1 MATTTSN
8 YNLIK
13 PALTDVADITAFNSN
28 WDTIDT
34 NLKKASESGGTP
46 TVTATSTN
54 GVAYTATV
62 SNITELTNGLT
73 ITIIPNMASESTSI
87 TLNVNGL
94 GAKSIVIPLS
104 TNTGTSVA
112 PKDTTFI
119 VANRPLTLQYD
130 SGYSTYG
137 GWRTLGKQK
146 TSAGDLY
153 GTVPIE
159 SGGTGATNAAD
170 ARTNLDITPENIG
183 AAPASHSHTISDVN
197 NLQTTLNGKAT
208 TARYTATIPASGW
221 SASNTVTVAV
231 SGMLAS
237 DTPIVDIV
245 QTGTSSTDETMREN
259 WAKITRITTAANSIT
274 VYASEVPSASI
285 PIQLKVVR

>member
-46 TVTATSTN
+46 TMTATSTD
-54 GVAYTATV
+54 GIAYTATV

-73 ITIIPNMASESTSI
+73 ITIIPNKSSASTSI

-153 GTVPIE
+153 GAVPIE

-170 ARTNLDITPENIG
+170 ARTNLGITAENIG
-183 AAPASHSHTISDVN
+183 ASPSSHTQSASTITSGVLPSWVKAN
-197 NLQTTLNGKAT
+197 SASEKALTTSQLRNIYVGTDDMTAGT
-208 TARYTATIPASGW
+208 TALATG
-221 SASNTVTVAV
+221 
-231 SGMLAS
+231 
-237 DTPIVDIV
+237 
-245 QTGTSSTDETMREN
+245 E
-259 WAKITRITTAANSIT
+259 
-274 VYASEVPSASI
+274 VYLVYE
-285 PIQLKVVR
+285 

>member
-46 TVTATSTN
+46 TVTATSTD
-54 GVAYTATV
+54 GIAYTATAN
-62 SNITELTNGLT
+62 NITELTNGLT
-73 ITIIPNMASESTSI
+73 ITIIPNRDSASTSI

-104 TNTGTSVA
+104 TNTGASVT
-112 PKDTTFI
+112 PKDSTFI

-130 SGYSTYG
+130 SRYSTYG

-146 TSAGDLY
+146 TSADDLY
-153 GTVPIE
+153 GVAPVQ
-159 SGGTGATNAAD
+159 SGGTGRDAVTAGSFLVGNGTEAMVEKTPAEVRKALDVYSKTEVQNYVTTQINAITNY
-170 ARTNLDITPENIG
+170 E
-183 AAPASHSHTISDVN
+183 
-197 NLQTTLNGKAT
+197 
-208 TARYTATIPASGW
+208 
-221 SASNTVTVAV
+221 AV
-231 SGMLAS
+231 
-237 DTPIVDIV
+237 
-245 QTGTSSTDETMREN
+245 
-259 WAKITRITTAANSIT
+259 KF
-274 VYASEVPSASI
+274 
-285 PIQLKVVR
+285 

>member
-46 TVTATSTN
+46 TVTATSSD
-54 GVAYTATV
+54 GVTYTATA

-73 ITIIPNMASESTSI
+73 ITIIPNMASASTSI

-104 TNTGTSVA
+104 TNTGASVA

-130 SGYSTYG
+130 SLYSTYG

-146 TSAGDLY
+146 TSASDLY
-153 GTVPIE
+153 GVTPVP
-159 SGGTGATNAAD
+159 SGGTGKESVTAGSFLVGNGTEAMVEKTAAEVRTALDVYTKTEVQNYVTQQINA
-170 ARTNLDITPENIG
+170 ITDYE
-183 AAPASHSHTISDVN
+183 
-197 NLQTTLNGKAT
+197 
-208 TARYTATIPASGW
+208 
-221 SASNTVTVAV
+221 AV
-231 SGMLAS
+231 SF
-237 DTPIVDIV
+237 
-245 QTGTSSTDETMREN
+245 
-259 WAKITRITTAANSIT
+259 
-274 VYASEVPSASI
+274 
-285 PIQLKVVR
+285 

>member
-46 TVTATSTN
+46 TVTATSTD

-73 ITIIPNMASESTSI
+73 ITIIPNMASASTSI

-94 GAKSIVIPLS
+94 GAKRIVIPLS

-170 ARTNLDITPENIG
+170 ARTNLGITPENIG
-183 AAPASHSHTISDVN
+183 AAPTAHEHGNITSGGAIGSTADQAVM
-197 NLQTTLNGKAT
+197 TGTGGKL
-208 TARYTATIPASGW
+208 
-221 SASNTVTVAV
+221 VAV
-231 SGMLAS
+231 
-237 DTPIVDIV
+237 TPANARTKLDVYSKTEV
-245 QTGTSSTDETMREN
+245 QNYVTTQINAITDYE
-259 WAKITRITTAANSIT
+259 AVSF
-274 VYASEVPSASI
+274 
-285 PIQLKVVR
+285 

>member
-34 NLKKASESGGTP
+34 NLKKASESGGIP
-46 TVTATSTN
+46 TVTATSTD
-54 GVAYTATV
+54 GIAYTATV

-73 ITIIPNMASESTSI
+73 ITIIPNIASASTSI

-104 TNTGTSVA
+104 TNTGASVA

-130 SGYSTYG
+130 SMYSTYG

-146 TSAGDLY
+146 TSADDLY
-153 GTVPIE
+153 GVTPVS
-159 SGGTGATNAAD
+159 SGGTGASTAEQ
-170 ARTNLDITPENIG
+170 ARANLGVTPENIG
-183 AAPASHSHTISDVN
+183 AAPASHNHAISDVN
-197 NLQTTLNGKAT
+197 NLQTTLNGKANT
-208 TARYTATIPASGW
+208 THNQSADTITA
-221 SASNTVTVAV
+221 
-231 SGMLAS
+231 GMLGGKVTANHDAMAS
-237 DTPIVDIV
+237 SDAQVRDIV
-245 QTGTSSTDETMREN
+245 FVMTDPGAGVISDYPSGTV
-259 WAKITRITTAANSIT
+259 IL
-274 VYASEVPSASI
+274 VYE
-285 PIQLKVVR
+285 

>member
-34 NLKKASESGGTP
+34 NLKKASESGGIP
-46 TVTATSTN
+46 TMTATSTD
-54 GVAYTATV
+54 GIAYTATA

-73 ITIIPNMASESTSI
+73 ITIIPNRSSASTSI

-104 TNTGTSVA
+104 TNTGASVA

-146 TSAGDLY
+146 TSAGDLD

-170 ARTNLDITPENIG
+170 ARTNLGITAENIG
-183 AAPASHSHTISDVN
+183 ASPSSHTQSASTITSGVFPSWV
-197 NLQTTLNGKAT
+197 KANTASEKALT
-208 TARYTATIPASGW
+208 TAQLRNIYAGTDDMTAG
-221 SASNTVTVAV
+221 
-231 SGMLAS
+231 
-237 DTPIVDIV
+237 
-245 QTGTSSTDETMREN
+245 
-259 WAKITRITTAANSIT
+259 TTALAT
-274 VYASEVPSASI
+274 GEVYLVYE
-285 PIQLKVVR
+285 

>member
-46 TVTATSTN
+46 TVTATSTD
-54 GVAYTATV
+54 GIAYTATA

-73 ITIIPNMASESTSI
+73 ITIIPNIASASTSI

-104 TNTGTSVA
+104 TDTGTSVT
-112 PKDTTFI
+112 PKDTAFI

-130 SGYSTYG
+130 SRYSTYG

-146 TSAGDLY
+146 TSASDLY
-153 GTVPIE
+153 GVTPVQ
-159 SGGTGATNAAD
+159 SGGTGRDAVTAGSFLVGNGAEAMVEKTPTQVRTALDVYSKTEVQNYVTTQINA
-170 ARTNLDITPENIG
+170 ITDYE
-183 AAPASHSHTISDVN
+183 
-197 NLQTTLNGKAT
+197 
-208 TARYTATIPASGW
+208 
-221 SASNTVTVAV
+221 AV
-231 SGMLAS
+231 SF
-237 DTPIVDIV
+237 
-245 QTGTSSTDETMREN
+245 
-259 WAKITRITTAANSIT
+259 
-274 VYASEVPSASI
+274 
-285 PIQLKVVR
+285 

>member
-46 TVTATSTN
+46 TVTATSTD
-54 GVAYTATV
+54 GVAYTATA

-73 ITIIPNMASESTSI
+73 ITIIPNRDSASTSI

-104 TNTGTSVA
+104 MNTGTSVA

-130 SGYSTYG
+130 SRYSTYG

-146 TSAGDLY
+146 TSASDLY
-153 GTVPIE
+153 GTVPVA
-159 SGGTGATNAAD
+159 SGGTGKDSVTAGSFLLGNGTEAMVEK
-170 ARTNLDITPENIG
+170 TPAE
-183 AAPASHSHTISDVN
+183 VR
-197 NLQTTLNGKAT
+197 TTLDVYTKTEVQNYVT
-208 TARYTATIPASGW
+208 TQINAITDYE
-221 SASNTVTVAV
+221 AV
-231 SGMLAS
+231 SF
-237 DTPIVDIV
+237 
-245 QTGTSSTDETMREN
+245 
-259 WAKITRITTAANSIT
+259 
-274 VYASEVPSASI
+274 
-285 PIQLKVVR
+285 

>member
-46 TVTATSTN
+46 TVTATSTD

-73 ITIIPNMASESTSI
+73 ITIIPNMASASTSI

-104 TNTGTSVA
+104 TNTGTSVT

-159 SGGTGATNAAD
+159 SGGTGATNATD
-170 ARTNLDITPENIG
+170 ARTNLGITPENIG
-183 AAPASHSHTISDVN
+183 AAPASHSHAISDVN
-197 NLQTTLNGKAT
+197 NLQTTLNGKANT
-208 TARYTATIPASGW
+208 THNQGANTITAGT
-221 SASNTVTVAV
+221 
-231 SGMLAS
+231 LAGKVQANQTAMAET
-237 DTPIVDIV
+237 DAQVRDIV
-245 QTGTSSTDETMREN
+245 LTTTDPGAGSTSTYPNGTV
-259 WAKITRITTAANSIT
+259 IC
-274 VYASEVPSASI
+274 VYE
-285 PIQLKVVR
+285 

>member
-46 TVTATSTN
+46 TMTATSTD
-54 GVAYTATV
+54 GIAYTATV

-73 ITIIPNMASESTSI
+73 ITIIPNRDSASTSI

-170 ARTNLDITPENIG
+170 ARTNLGITAENIG
-183 AAPASHSHTISDVN
+183 ASPSSHTQSASTITSGVFQSQVKANTDAEK
-197 NLQTTLNGKAT
+197 TLT
-208 TARYTATIPASGW
+208 TAQLRNIYA
-221 SASNTVTVAV
+221 
-231 SGMLAS
+231 
-237 DTPIVDIV
+237 
-245 QTGTSSTDETMREN
+245 GTDDMI
-259 WAKITRITTAANSIT
+259 AGTTALAT
-274 VYASEVPSASI
+274 GEVYLVYE
-285 PIQLKVVR
+285 

>member
-46 TVTATSTN
+46 TITATSTD
-54 GVAYTATV
+54 GIAYTATAN
-62 SNITELTNGLT
+62 NITELTNGLT
-73 ITIIPNMASESTSI
+73 ITIIPNRGSASTSI

-104 TNTGTSVA
+104 TNTGASVT
-112 PKDTTFI
+112 PKDSAFI

-170 ARTNLDITPENIG
+170 ARTNLGITAENIG
-183 AAPASHSHTISDVN
+183 ASPSSHN
-197 NLQTTLNGKAT
+197 Q
-208 TARYTATIPASGW
+208 
-221 SASNTVTVAV
+221 SASTIT
-231 SGMLAS
+231 SGVFPSWVKANAAS
-237 DTPIVDIV
+237 EKALTTSQLRNIYAGTDDISA
-245 QTGTSSTDETMREN
+245 GTSALATGE
-259 WAKITRITTAANSIT
+259 
-274 VYASEVPSASI
+274 VYLVYE
-285 PIQLKVVR
+285 